1 MPGPVSDS
9 YDPVWGTAANADI
22 VRDGIRDAMET
33 IGYAINGMIDK
44 TPIGKPAPLK
54 YILDVARSENGPDLD
69 VKLSERE
76 LRLLRFACR
85 VALEED
91 AI

>member
-1 MPGPVSDS
+1 MMPGPVSDS
-9 YDPVWGTAANADI
+9 YDPVWGTSANADI
-22 VRDGIRDAMET
+22 VRDGIQDAMES
-33 IGYAINGMIDK
+33 ISCALGGM
-44 TPIGKPAPLK
+44 PGKPAPLLN
-54 YILDVARSENGPDLD
+54 ILDVARSDNGPDLD